1 MGFGKSPI
9 PEAQPGATGADALLG
24 MLVCFMMM
32 LACVALVNF
41 GMSVLNKRNAH
52 HPAAAALLRD
62 ATENV
67 LEYVAFLER
76 RVKELEKGGVGKPV
90 KEKPKIARAPVE
102 DKALKSAAH
111 SAGPV
116 KTAAQKLDF
125 TSADPSRWT
134 FKKVIY
140 TGAARYVSVGKE
152 ETVDGVIAEGIRRL
166 RAEPSKYFAIKYQS
180 DMMEWPEDEQTYRL
194 IHREGTKG
202 YKPQNVSP
210 EGWMTLMSAEYQRLP
225 PVADLGAVAD
235 SFTEAM
241 MYQGYK
247 LHHSKNRPLCP
258 GRGVG
263 VGDVPSLKIIGDIDP
278 SDVSQGVV
286 RGRAST
292 RRGPIPMAPAAPC
305 CAPCALLLTWWRA
318 GRRTRP
324 QVGDCW
330 LLSAISALAEFDG
343 AVERL
348 FRKTADLNAAP
359 RDGPN
364 TYTVTLWDL
373 PTWSEVDVVIDE
385 RLAAKADGSGLLGC
399 SPSADGE
406 LWVCYLEKAIAVHC
420 GGWDAIDGGQ
430 CPHAWMMLTGCKEQC
445 VPTLRRPAPPP
456 LPPRLA
462 AAPHRQRPSCCRQTR
477 TRTIDAVHPRRRAH
491 AGTPS
496 APTPRATT
504 RASASTTRT
513 TSATRRSPTRRTA
526 ASAGCGRWR
535 GPRWAAAATSIS
547 SSRWRSSSSACARG
561 TTATSSSP
569 RVSATAADGRRWPP
583 MAADGRRWPSDA
595 PDAPLSRPSAPPGL
609 AGTKAGS
616 DTQKTDGIVDGHAY
630 SVLECHNDVAGTDI
644 DLIKMR
650 NPWGSGEIDNGRFDD
665 DGPGWDEYPQI
676 KAAINPVAADD
687 GIFYMTKEEFFTYF
701 HTIYV
706 CASNMTQFL
715 KDDDAPAATG
725 EA

>member
-1 MGFGKSPI
+1 
-9 PEAQPGATGADALLG
+9 
-24 MLVCFMMM
+24 
-32 LACVALVNF
+32 
-41 GMSVLNKRNAH
+41 
-52 HPAAAALLRD
+52 
-62 ATENV
+62 
-67 LEYVAFLER
+67 
-76 RVKELEKGGVGKPV
+76 
-90 KEKPKIARAPVE
+90 
-102 DKALKSAAH
+102 
-111 SAGPV
+111 
-116 KTAAQKLDF
+116 
-125 TSADPSRWT
+125 
-134 FKKVIY
+134 
-140 TGAARYVSVGKE
+140 VSVGKE

-286 RGRAST
+286 
-292 RRGPIPMAPAAPC
+292 
-305 CAPCALLLTWWRA
+305 
-318 GRRTRP
+318 
-324 QVGDCW
+324 GDCW

-430 CPHAWMMLTGCKEQC
+430 CPHAWMMLTGCKEQYTIRANASGNYSC
-445 VPTLRRPAPPP
+445 FGKYNPNDERYEALTNS
-456 LPPRLA
+456 
-462 AAPHRQRPSCCRQTR
+462 PH
-477 TRTIDAVHPRRRAH
+477 
-491 AGTPS
+491 G
-496 APTPRATT
+496 
-504 RASASTTRT
+504 
-513 TSATRRSPTRRTA
+513 
-526 ASAGCGRWR
+526 GFR
-535 GPRWAAAATSIS
+535 GLW
-547 SSRWRSSSSACARG
+547 
-561 TTATSSSP
+561 
-569 RVSATAADGRRWPP
+569 P
-583 MAADGRRWPSDA
+583 MAWPEVGGGGDLDLELEMEELFERMCA
-595 PDAPLSRPSAPPGL
+595 WDDCNFILA